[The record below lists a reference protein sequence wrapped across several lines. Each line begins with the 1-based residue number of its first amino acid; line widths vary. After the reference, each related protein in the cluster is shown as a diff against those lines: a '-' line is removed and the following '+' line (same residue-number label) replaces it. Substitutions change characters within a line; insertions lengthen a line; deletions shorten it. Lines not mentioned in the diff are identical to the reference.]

1 MLQKLFGGGQRK
13 QAPVAVNPQST
24 SRTVNAIDKLGET
37 EGLLVKRRDL
47 LEKKIAQELEKAKQC
62 LHQKNK
68 RAALMAMKK
77 KKMYEAQLEQVENNI
92 LRINEQQMML
102 ENQRTTVETVLALKT
117 GADASKSTM
126 KEMKIDDVD
135 RVLEDINEQNDQMR
149 QIQDAMGAPIGAAAE
164 LDEDELLEELEELEA
179 SELDRELLQPAPVP
193 ASRMAEPFASEL
205 EDLMPS
211 VPGQRPAAAP
221 KQKTPEELEL
231 EALQAELAL

>member
-1 MLQKLFGGGQRK
+1 
-13 QAPVAVNPQST
+13 
-24 SRTVNAIDKLGET
+24 
-37 EGLLVKRRDL
+37 
-47 LEKKIAQELEKAKQC
+47 
-62 LHQKNK
+62 
-68 RAALMAMKK
+68 MAMKK

-164 LDEDELLEELEELEA
+164 LDEDELLEELEA
-179 SELDRELLQPAPVP
+179 SAMCPRLRLRRRCSNCPPLQQLPAVALQP
-193 ASRMAEPFASEL
+193 
-205 EDLMPS
+205 
-211 VPGQRPAAAP
+211 RPR
-221 KQKTPEELEL
+221 
-231 EALQAELAL
+231 